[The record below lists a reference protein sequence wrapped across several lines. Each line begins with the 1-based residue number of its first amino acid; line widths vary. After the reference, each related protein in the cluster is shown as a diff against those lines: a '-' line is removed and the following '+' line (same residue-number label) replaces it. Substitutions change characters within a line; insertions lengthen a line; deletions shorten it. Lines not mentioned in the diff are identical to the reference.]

1 MYRSR
6 NTVPSPNAAMASRRA
21 AATASANSRQSP
33 ALSDVVL
40 YEVVLSEAA
49 PPAAPGPAP
58 TTRIPLPPPPAA
70 AFTISGSGTPVRSG
84 SASPVTS
91 QDSSTGTPASASS
104 RFAASLSPIAS
115 MTSDGGPT
123 QVSPASATARAK
135 PARSDKN
142 P

>member
-1 MYRSR
+1 
-6 NTVPSPNAAMASRRA
+6 
-21 AATASANSRQSP
+21 
-33 ALSDVVL
+33 
-40 YEVVLSEAA
+40 
-49 PPAAPGPAP
+49 
-58 TTRIPLPPPPAA
+58 LPPPPAA

-91 QDSSTGTPASASS
+91 QDSSTGTPAPASS
-104 RFAASLSPIAS
+104 RLAASLSPIAS
-115 MTSDGGPT
+115 MTSAGGPT